1 MSRLAGWLC
10 VGAAAAAAAFGPVV
24 PAGANSLWT
33 SRAGSLVTDLRAART
48 GDLITI
54 VIDEQTAGSKVGE
67 TKLERESSFNTTV
80 TPPPFQYPHWL
91 GRILNNL
98 KMSGAGQSDYE
109 GKGSTTRTDKASG
122 TMTARVMRVEDN
134 GNLVVEGRRLVAVHD
149 ETLTVVLSGL
159 VRPQDVGADNIVKS
173 SQLADAEIRI
183 EGKGVISRR
192 QTPGLFHRLFDWLGF
207 F

>member
-1 MSRLAGWLC
+1 
-10 VGAAAAAAAFGPVV
+10 
-24 PAGANSLWT
+24 
-33 SRAGSLVTDLRAART
+33 VTDLRASRA

-54 VIDEQTAGSKVGE
+54 VIDEQSAGSKVGE
-67 TKLERESSFNTTV
+67 TKLERDSNFSTTV

-122 TMTARVMRVEDN
+122 VMTARVVRVEDS
-134 GNLVVEGRRLVAVHD
+134 GNLVVEGRRLVAVHE

-159 VRPQDVGADNIVKS
+159 VRPQDVGADNIVRS

-192 QTPGLFHRLFDWLGF
+192 QQPGVFHRLFDWLGF